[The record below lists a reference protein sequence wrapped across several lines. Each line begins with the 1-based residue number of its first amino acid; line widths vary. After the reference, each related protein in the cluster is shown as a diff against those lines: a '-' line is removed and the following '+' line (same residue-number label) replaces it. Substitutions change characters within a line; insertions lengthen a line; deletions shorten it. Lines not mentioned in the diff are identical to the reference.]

1 MVKLPAY
8 PTLDGLFDLACRDGV
23 DIRPTLLRV
32 LTDLYVQKP
41 AHTAAEETQYVEL
54 ALGLIDVV
62 DAPTRAAVA
71 GKLRAY
77 PGAPFAIRQR
87 LAEHGAAPTTTVA
100 DARPEAAPV
109 TSDWPSLAR
118 SREIVELFFAANTGD
133 RRLILS
139 NLELLREPPA
149 VPRVTDET
157 IRELEV
163 AALQRRTGE
172 FSRLLARAL
181 GINSALAERITRDHS
196 GEPVAIVAKAIG
208 MPSPVLHR
216 TLLLLNPAVG
226 QSIERFNNLS
236 QLFAELAP
244 ATAERMVA
252 IWRQAGGMRRA
263 AHATLFWDDDRR
275 GARAPAIPRRYAQ
288 PRRDASRTP
297 RLWNRAR
304 A

>member
-32 LTDLYVQKP
+32 LTDLYVQKSV
-41 AHTAAEETQYVEL
+41 HTAAEETQYVEL
-54 ALGLIDVV
+54 AVGLIDVV
-62 DAPTRAAVA
+62 DASTRAAVA

-77 PGAPFAIRQR
+77 SSAPLAIRQR

-100 DARPEAAPV
+100 DAKPQAAPV

-118 SREIVELFFAANTGD
+118 SREIVELFFAASASD

-139 NLELLREPPA
+139 NLDLLRDPPA
-149 VPRVTDET
+149 APPVTDET
-157 IRELEV
+157 VRELEA
-163 AALQRRTGE
+163 AALQRRNGE

-196 GEPVAIVAKAIG
+196 GEPVVIVAKAIG

-226 QSIERFNNLS
+226 QSIERFNTLS

-244 ATAERMVA
+244 ATADRMVA
-252 IWRQAGGMRRA
+252 IWRQAGGMRRSA
-263 AHATLFWDDDRR
+263 RTWTYWDDERR
-275 GARAPAIPRRYAQ
+275 SARAAATPMRHAL
-288 PRRDASRTP
+288 PRRDVSRAP
-297 RLWNRAR
+297 RFWNRAR